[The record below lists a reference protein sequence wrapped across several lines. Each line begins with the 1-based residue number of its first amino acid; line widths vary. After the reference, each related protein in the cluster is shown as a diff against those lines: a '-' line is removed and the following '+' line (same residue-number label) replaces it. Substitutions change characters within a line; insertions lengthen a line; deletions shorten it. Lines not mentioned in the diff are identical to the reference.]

1 MNQQQINML
10 NSPDMKHH
18 QVNGVNVNG
27 RVDLLSPNTSTLF
40 SMTDRIPLSKSTDF
54 RDAMK
59 GNKDSYYHQVFFH
72 YVRRNGH
79 CVQHAYDRG

>member
-10 NSPDMKHH
+10 NSPNMKHN

-59 GNKDSYYHQVFFH
+59 GNYKVKIYCDGQTIGSDSFTLK
-72 YVRRNGH
+72 
-79 CVQHAYDRG
+79 